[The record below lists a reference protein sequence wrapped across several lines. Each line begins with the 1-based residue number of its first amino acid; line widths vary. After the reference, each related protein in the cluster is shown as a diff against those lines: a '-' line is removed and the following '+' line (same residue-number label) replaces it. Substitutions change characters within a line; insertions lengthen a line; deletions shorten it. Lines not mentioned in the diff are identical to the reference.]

1 MSEKLLRFAK
11 KIIDSENSANKFV
24 NEFMDK
30 WREERDSGIFSEDSP
45 QLSEKLSSIF
55 CLADLYNPEED
66 REEYEYDEDKLR
78 LEIKKIYSSS
88 NLSSES

>member
-1 MSEKLLRFAK
+1 MSEELLGFAK
-11 KIIDSENSANKFV
+11 KIIDSEISADKFV

-30 WREERDSGIFSEDSP
+30 WREERDSGIFSKDNP
-45 QLSEKLSSIF
+45 QLSEKLSSMF

-78 LEIKKIYSSS
+78 LEITKIYSSS
-88 NLSSES
+88 NLSVES

>member
-11 KIIDSENSANKFV
+11 KIIDSEISADKFV
-24 NEFMDK
+24 NKFMDK
-30 WREERDSGIFSEDSP
+30 WREERDSGIFSKDNP

-66 REEYEYDEDKLR
+66 REEYEYDEYKLR

-88 NLSSES
+88 NLSVES

>member
-1 MSEKLLRFAK
+1 MSEELLEFAQ
-11 KIIDSENSANKFV
+11 KIIDSEISANKFV

-30 WREERDSGIFSEDSP
+30 WREERDSGMFSKDNP

-88 NLSSES
+88 NLSAES

>member
-1 MSEKLLRFAK
+1 MSEELLGFAK
-11 KIIDSENSANKFV
+11 KIIDSEISADKFV

-30 WREERDSGIFSEDSP
+30 WREERDSGMFSKDNP
-45 QLSEKLSSIF
+45 QLSKKLSSIF

-88 NLSSES
+88 NLSAES